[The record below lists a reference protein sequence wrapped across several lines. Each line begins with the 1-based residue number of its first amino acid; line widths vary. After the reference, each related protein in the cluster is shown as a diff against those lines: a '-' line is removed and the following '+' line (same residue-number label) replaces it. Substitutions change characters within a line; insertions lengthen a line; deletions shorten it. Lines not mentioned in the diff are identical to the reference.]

1 MERDELEQTIA
12 AEIRQA
18 INDCLDTN
26 KSISKSSH
34 DCSGRILSLLDGW
47 KSPEKVEKIKVEEW
61 WRGRHDNG

>member
-34 DCSGRILSLLDGW
+34 DCSGRILSLPEIKDGLTLRILYRDW
-47 KSPEKVEKIKVEEW
+47 NTT
-61 WRGRHDNG
+61 GRTYDKR